1 MSTTNSRNLGR
12 KDPWDFP
19 NPLCPDQEPLYVATK
34 LYVQFLQGLFGALPE
49 GTYRW
54 DPVVEQSEINIT
66 DQAPVHM
73 ESLGRVPAIV
83 TLRSPAQSADLG
95 ADHMQEQF
103 LDGSRKHAD
112 LIRCTMTMN
121 CIARN
126 GVEAQRIA
134 YLCYW
139 GIKRFRR
146 ELMKDT
152 IIHLAGLGLSIS
164 AETSPGQLVAGDT
177 DPGPIM
183 VSVQSP
189 FFIQERWN
197 VIPELSDEDILRSI
211 RGTLGLIRPGTEAEV
226 RPLSQSPRFRVRPA
240 TVKGRVLQQT
250 VVSGE
255 DC

>member
-1 MSTTNSRNLGR
+1 M
-12 KDPWDFP
+12 DPWDMP
-19 NPLCPDQEPLYVATK
+19 SPLCPDQEPLYVATK
-34 LYVQFLQGLFGALPE
+34 LYLRFLQGLFGSLPE
-49 GTYRW
+49 GTYRY
-54 DPVVEQSEINIT
+54 DSVVEQSEINIT

-103 LDGSRKHAD
+103 MDGSRKHAD

-134 YLCYW
+134 YLCFW

-146 ELMKDT
+146 ELMRNT
-152 IIHLAGLGLSIS
+152 IIHNAGLGLSIS
-164 AETSPGQLVAGDT
+164 AETSPGALVAGDT
-177 DPGPIM
+177 EPGPVM
-183 VSVQSP
+183 VTVQSP

-197 VIPELSDEDILRSI
+197 IIPELSDGDILRSI
-211 RGTLGLIRPGTEAEV
+211 RGMLGVVRPGTEAEV
-226 RPLSQSPRFRVRPA
+226 RPPSQSPRFRVRPPS
-240 TVKGRVLQQT
+240 VKGRVLLQQT
-250 VVSGE
+250 VVAGE